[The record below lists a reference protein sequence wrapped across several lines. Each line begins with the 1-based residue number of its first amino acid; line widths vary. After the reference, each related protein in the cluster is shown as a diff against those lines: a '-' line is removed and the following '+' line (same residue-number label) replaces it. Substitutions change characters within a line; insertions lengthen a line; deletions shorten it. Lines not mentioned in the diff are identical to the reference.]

1 MKPEFWMAHLP
12 SDAGLVTT
20 DSFRSPHPICA
31 ARACVFGLPFYP
43 VADINF
49 PAMLKLGANG
59 SLALRLILL
68 SLMLAVQSLSFAHEL
83 SHYQAPDGEYCS
95 ICSGQHGNEALVQT
109 ETLEQVPQRPLY
121 LATGQP
127 TEFSA
132 EDPWPDWHSRAPPSH
147 P

>member
-1 MKPEFWMAHLP
+1 MR
-12 SDAGLVTT
+12 SNAGLAIT
-20 DSFRSPHPICA
+20 DSFRPHHPICA
-31 ARACVFGLPFYP
+31 ITACVFGLPLYP
-43 VADINF
+43 VADVDL

-109 ETLEQVPQRPLY
+109 ETVAQVPQHPLY
-121 LATGQP
+121 LATGQA
-127 TEFSA
+127 TEYSA
-132 EDPWPDWHSRAPPSH
+132 EDPWPDWHSRAPPAH